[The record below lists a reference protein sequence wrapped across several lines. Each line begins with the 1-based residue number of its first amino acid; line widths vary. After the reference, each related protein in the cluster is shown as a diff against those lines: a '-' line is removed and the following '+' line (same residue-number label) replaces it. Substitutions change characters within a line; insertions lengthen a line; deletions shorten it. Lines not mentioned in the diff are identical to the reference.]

1 MILYGTSLF
10 DIICPSL
17 GNGFECFQKFKIFCG
32 TVHAHTGS
40 AKIIQGAMYCKGLA
54 QINEE
59 N

>member
-1 MILYGTSLF
+1 MEPHYLTLSVQVLEMGLNAFRNS
-10 DIICPSL
+10 
-17 GNGFECFQKFKIFCG
+17 KFSV
-32 TVHAHTGS
+32 VHAHTGS